1 MRHPKRVAVF
11 ARRLVLLI
19 VCAAFGAC
27 APLAAPARAEGVERM
42 TTVESEHLSELTQW
56 AYRNGATVRAPSC
69 DGVCSDLWESEHAPM
84 PNQATSDEL
93 WGELN
98 ALEDT
103 SATEGGIG
111 LLPDLGTFAR
121 AISPYAAEIALAP
134 AAFELG
140 WHIGGQI
147 DKWLGITVPAQP
159 TEVATE
165 QLWLQWY
172 PQGST
177 EPFPTYHTRE
187 MMPFSGFAVV
197 SSSLRGIVGQQSRG
211 PPEWCER
218 PGPSSF
224 PAGFLVLRWWWNS
237 CWTGYGRP
245 EAPVTAVGLVAQP
258 ETLVP
263 GPIQDY
269 DGQSSEATSR
279 GLADPGSEVV
289 EGRLRE
295 ALESGAYPL
304 LNQWLDHRLG
314 GRSPDPLCEPVPGA
328 RTIRVPSIMPG
339 QSAADYESC
348 LDTLGL
354 REHVRVTVPVEQAVL
369 AQPARGVV
377 GVEPAEGTSVS
388 LESETQITV
397 KANPDPLPDPSE
409 LGEPER
415 ECEPSSGE
423 YPVAAPPNDPSPEP
437 FDVIEDPS
445 LVERA
450 TFLSLHGNTVLR
462 WGSVELDMRL
472 GYPRYPG
479 WGYQHIKAKH
489 GWARADE
496 TATRQAL
503 LTSVFENRRMTD
515 SWDYVGPEYVQGG
528 RVCVRLVVVKEGTDS
543 GDPAPKGIYTS
554 YGRPLDQLP
563 GFMRPSG

>member
-1 MRHPKRVAVF
+1 MTC
-11 ARRLVLLI
+11 ARRSPT
-19 VCAAFGAC
+19 F
-27 APLAAPARAEGVERM
+27 EQ
-42 TTVESEHLSELTQW
+42 EHLAELTEW
-56 AYRNGATVRAPSC
+56 AYRNGATVRAPDC
-69 DGVCSDLWESEHAPM
+69 GDVCSELWLSEHRPM

-121 AISPYAAEIALAP
+121 AISPYASEIALAP

-147 DKWLGITVPAQP
+147 DKWLGIEVPAQP

-165 QLWLQWY
+165 TLSLQWY

-177 EPFPTYHTRE
+177 EPFLTSHE
-187 MMPFSGFAVV
+187 VVAMPFSGFAVM
-197 SSSLRGIVGQQSRG
+197 SQSLAGIVGQQSRG
-211 PPEWCER
+211 LTSGCER

-224 PAGFLVLRWWWNS
+224 PAGFLVLRWWWND
-237 CWTGYGRP
+237 CWNGYFLP
-245 EAPVTAVGLVAQP
+245 TSPVTAIGLVANP

-263 GPIQDY
+263 KPIQDY
-269 DGQSSEATSR
+269 EGQTSEATTS
-279 GLADPGSEVV
+279 GLADPGREVV
-289 EGRLRE
+289 ERRLRE
-295 ALESGAYPL
+295 ALESGRYPK
-304 LNQWLDHRLG
+304 LNTWIDHETG
-314 GRSPDPLCEPVPGA
+314 GTSHDPRCEPVAGA

-339 QSAADYESC
+339 QKAVDYEEC
-348 LDTLGL
+348 LDSLGL
-354 REHVRVTVPVEQAVL
+354 RNHVQVTVPVAEAVL

-397 KANPDPLPDPSE
+397 KENPEPLPDPSE
-409 LGEPER
+409 LGDPEG

-423 YPVAAPPNDPSPEP
+423 YPVSAPPNDPSPRP

-450 TFLSLHGNTVLR
+450 TFVGLKGNTVMR
-462 WGSVELDMRL
+462 WGEVIPASN
-472 GYPRYPG
+472 YKG
-479 WGYQHIKAKH
+479 WGYTHIKAKH
-489 GWARADE
+489 GWARVDE

-503 LTSVFENRRMTD
+503 ITFVFKNRWMAEA
-515 SWDYVGPEYVQGG
+515 WDYIGPEYVQG
-528 RVCVRLVVVKEGTDS
+528 RAVCVRLVVVKEGTDS

-554 YGRPLDQLP
+554 YGRPLRELP
-563 GFMRPSG
+563 DFMHPRG